1 MKKTLAEELRSY
13 RNIVTNETSKYPM
26 EPEDYDGKDYSDSNP
41 AKDII
46 SVVIN
51 ALDFA
56 KKGHSPTDWL
66 INALNDNYAAVAYKL
81 SNGGTDANHLE
92 RMYDDLSELVGEV
105 DGNRSKRDVVAK
117 LEAFLNTWGK

>member
-66 INALNDNYAAVAYKL
+66 TNALNDNYAAVAYKL

-92 RMYDDLSELVGEV
+92 RMYDDLGELVGEV